1 MRYIIYKV
9 LSIQICTQSSLEMC
23 YVPCIRTSL
32 ICTDVYVDLLLDRGF
47 LLGKFGLKE
56 QFIKQDLLSCCT
68 VFLPQPLPARPC
80 PSDLQ
85 VVCHPQGLQHIRVVP
100 VEPVPAQLRLGQP
113 GPGAAHPAPRRAQRG
128 PGCRETLP
136 RAGGEGS
143 LQWRREG
150 TAAALPQ
157 VWTQLLP
164 CCAGVFHKGD
174 GTAG

>member
-1 MRYIIYKV
+1 MVTIGSISLGLGFCFPYRTNQLHRREYNVLCTCFNLTQMRYIIYKV

-32 ICTDVYVDLLLDRGF
+32 ICTGVDVDLLLDHGF
-47 LLGKFGLKE
+47 LLGEFGLKE

-85 VVCHPQGLQHIRVVP
+85 VVCHPQGLQHVRVVP

-128 PGCRETLP
+128 PG
-136 RAGGEGS
+136 
-143 LQWRREG
+143 
-150 TAAALPQ
+150 
-157 VWTQLLP
+157 
-164 CCAGVFHKGD
+164 
-174 GTAG
+174 